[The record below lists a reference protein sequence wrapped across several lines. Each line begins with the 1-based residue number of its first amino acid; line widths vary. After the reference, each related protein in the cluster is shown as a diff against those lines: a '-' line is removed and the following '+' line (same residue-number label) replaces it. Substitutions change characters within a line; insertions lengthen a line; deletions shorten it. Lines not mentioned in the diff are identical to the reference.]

1 MLIGLSGYA
10 QSGKDSVADILQ
22 TSRDFNRLAF
32 ADKLKDLYYACNER
46 VRPYVDLGGWEEA
59 KRAPEHRRGLQDLG
73 KGVRDILGEDTW
85 VDVVMKQVRDKRSS
99 QDFVISDVRF
109 PNEAWAILDNGG
121 ELWRVERP
129 GIEAANGHISEHAL
143 AAWDF
148 QVTIYNDG
156 TLLDLAE
163 QVLDLVG

>member
-1 MLIGLSGYA
+1 VIIGLSGYA

-22 TSRDFNRLAF
+22 TSRDFKRLAF
-32 ADKLKDLYYACNER
+32 ADKLKDLYYASNAS
-46 VRPYVDLGGWEEA
+46 VRPYVDTDGWEAA
-59 KRAPEHRRGLQDLG
+59 KRVPEHREGLQDLG

-85 VDVVMKQVRDKRSS
+85 VNVVMKQVRDKRSS
-99 QDFVISDVRF
+99 QDFVIADVRF

-143 AAWDF
+143 DRWDF

-156 TLLDLAE
+156 TLLDLAD
-163 QVLDLVG
+163 QVFALVG